1 MFNWFDLVQQAQTRA
16 GLDALTSQ
24 FHLSGDQTRKAMAA
38 FLPAFAMGLQHAAMT
53 GDPARFV
60 GSMMGG
66 GSQNLWQAAAR
77 SFSPQ
82 AQQQG
87 RTLLDQIFGS
97 DQVSRRVAHQAADY
111 AGISADTMQQML
123 PLMAGILAGSMSQWM
138 TAQAQAVGG
147 LAAPAGYRPGPEP
160 LRPEPLRR
168 QSLGR
173 PLDRL
178 DEGGAAGEGPV
189 QSLRGHDG
197 GLRSA
202 AAAPPSPRGRHPPRP
217 GAR

>member
-1 MFNWFDLVQQAQTRA
+1 MFNWFDLVQQAQTKA
-16 GLDALTSQ
+16 GLDALTRQ
-24 FHLSGDQTRKAMAA
+24 FHLSGDQTQKAMAA

-60 GSMMGG
+60 GSMTGG
-66 GSQNLWQAAAR
+66 GYQNFWQAAAR

-111 AGISADTMQQML
+111 AGVSADTMQQML
-123 PLMAGILAGSMSQWM
+123 PLMAGILGRQHVAMDDGAGPGH
-138 TAQAQAVGG
+138 GG
-147 LAAPAGYRPGPEP
+147 PRSRCRPGPGEP
-160 LRPEPLRR
+160 GPGEPVRR
-168 QSLGR
+168 QPLGR

-178 DEGGAAGEGPV
+178 DEGGAAGQKAPSNPFE
-189 QSLRGHDG
+189 DMM
-197 GLRSA
+197 A
-202 AAAPPSPRGRHPPRP
+202 AFVPPPPAPEPPSRHPPRP